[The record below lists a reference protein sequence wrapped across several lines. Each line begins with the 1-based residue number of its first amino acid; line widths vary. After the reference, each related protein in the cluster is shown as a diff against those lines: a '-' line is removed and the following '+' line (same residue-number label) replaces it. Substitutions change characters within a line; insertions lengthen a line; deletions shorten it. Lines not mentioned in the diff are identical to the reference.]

1 MNPNNAL
8 ALSNVTFRF
17 SKNAVPFFSNLS
29 VSFPAGKIHFIRGRN
44 GVGKSVFFRILQG
57 AFSQGEIATG
67 DYILDDKKFV
77 LDSNLQLPAEYT
89 KSLNMVCQK
98 FDTLLADQFSF
109 DQNLRFANLPPV
121 PTLAGLPEHKPLP
134 DFLSRFAIDP
144 ATPVRLLSGG
154 QRQIL
159 AMIMMLQKPTKI
171 LLLDEPTAAL
181 DDHNAALVME
191 FVRDLVQTSGLTVL
205 IICHDKE
212 LVEQYAREGYYQIS
226 ADPVSGVRNIDVVKT
241 V

>member
-1 MNPNNAL
+1 MNTKIAL
-8 ALSNVTFRF
+8 ALNNLSFRF
-17 SKNAVPFFSNLS
+17 SKNAAPFFNNLS

-44 GVGKSVFFRILQG
+44 GVGKSVFFRVVQG
-57 AFSQGEIATG
+57 AFSQGEVVSG
-67 DYILDDKKFV
+67 QLV
-77 LDSNLQLPAEYT
+77 LDEKSFAVDSSTKPPVEYT
-89 KSLNMVCQK
+89 SGLNMVCQK

-109 DQNLRFANLPPV
+109 DQNLRFANLPAIPS
-121 PTLAGLPEHKPLP
+121 LAGLPDHKPLP
-134 DFLSRFAIDP
+134 AFLSRFGIDP
-144 ATPVRLLSGG
+144 STPVRLLSGG

-191 FVRDLVQTSGLTVL
+191 FVHDLVQMSGLTVL

-212 LVEQYAREGYYQIS
+212 LVEQYAKYGFYQLVADDNS
-226 ADPVSGVRNIDVVKT
+226 ALRSIVFVQI
-241 V
+241 